1 MMDRQKEEDNDRKE
15 KEVTKQD
22 KDIFGFYKDDELV
35 EPFLTKTI
43 ENNMMK
49 YVLGKVKYTTSY
61 PSVGRL
67 KKPN

>member
-1 MMDRQKEEDNDRKE
+1 MMDREKEEDDDKKE
-15 KEVTKQD
+15 KEATTQD
-22 KDIFGFYKDDELV
+22 KDIFGFYKDDKLV

-49 YVLGKVKYTTSY
+49 YILGKVKYTTSY

-67 KKPN
+67 NKPN